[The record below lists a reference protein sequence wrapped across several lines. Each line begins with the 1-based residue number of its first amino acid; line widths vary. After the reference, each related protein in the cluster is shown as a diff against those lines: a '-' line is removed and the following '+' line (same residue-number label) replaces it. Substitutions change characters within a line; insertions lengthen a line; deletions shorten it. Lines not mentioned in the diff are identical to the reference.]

1 MIFLGALLFAQ
12 AKGRVLNICCWNE
25 EFMSRVVDYYP
36 GYNKSNDTIGKVKVN
51 WILVPS
57 VGNRYQD
64 VVDEALKNRSSVKAD
79 DRIDL
84 FLVEPDYALKYLD
97 SDSVMTISDLGIT
110 DNDLKNQ
117 FKHTKDIGKDS
128 NGNLKALSWIVV
140 PGVFVYRRSIA
151 KNVLGTDDP
160 VKVQNMINTW
170 EKFDAVAKKMDQ
182 KNYFMLSGYED
193 AFRVFYDN
201 MKSPWVIDGKI
212 NIDESIKSWV
222 KQTKTYSDEMYNC
235 ATDMWGPDWHNG
247 MMQDGNVFGYFGPD
261 WFINWVMPHDDES
274 VFGDWA
280 VCKGPGSFTWGG
292 TYICAASGTDNA
304 DLIKDI
310 LLKMTCDEKVM
321 KKIAVECGDIV
332 NNDNVISYMANSDYG
347 NQFLGGQN
355 PYQCYLES
363 ARAIDKSKVTM
374 YDAWLNEVFKAAM
387 KDYFDGKVTEQE
399 AYENFYD
406 MILE

>member
-57 VGNRYQD
+57 VDNMYQD
-64 VVDEALKNRSSVKAD
+64 VLDEALKNRSSVKAD

-128 NGNLKALSWIVV
+128 KGNLKALSWIVV

-170 EKFDAVAKKMDQ
+170 DKFDAVAKKMDQ
-182 KNYFMLSGYED
+182 KNYFMLSGYDD

-235 ATDMWGPDWHNG
+235 ATNMWSADWFYEMN
-247 MMQDGNVFGYFGPD
+247 QDGNVFGYFGPD
-261 WFINWVMPHDDES
+261 WFINWVMPHEYES
-274 VFGDWA
+274 AFGDWA
-280 VCKGPGSFTWGG
+280 VCKGPQSFTWGG

-332 NNDNVISYMANSDYG
+332 NNDNVISYMANSNYG
-347 NQFLGGQN
+347 NQFLGDQN
-355 PYQCYLES
+355 PYQYYLES